1 MTSNSYIYYL
11 VYPLELL
18 DAVVFCVE
26 QKTSRPSW
34 RTCSQIGCFFARSCC
49 CCKFCPPFTSTT
61 FTIQV
66 LSHTKYYFK
75 FLSVYYLGKS
85 LCLLFMIELIQF
97 TFRCRCDKLMRDR
110 DLIRR
115 WSRRNDSFTFCTNNY
130 PEVSMSVYKER
141 KAPPDRPLAINYST
155 MLKKEDEGN

>member
-1 MTSNSYIYYL
+1 
-11 VYPLELL
+11 
-18 DAVVFCVE
+18 
-26 QKTSRPSW
+26 
-34 RTCSQIGCFFARSCC
+34 
-49 CCKFCPPFTSTT
+49 
-61 FTIQV
+61 
-66 LSHTKYYFK
+66 
-75 FLSVYYLGKS
+75 
-85 LCLLFMIELIQF
+85 MIELIQF

-155 MLKKEDEGN
+155 MLKKEDEGNWTWCAYYENHYWKALRRVACYLLFLRQFVTLNLSYISVSATYSCQVFLAKVFAKIR